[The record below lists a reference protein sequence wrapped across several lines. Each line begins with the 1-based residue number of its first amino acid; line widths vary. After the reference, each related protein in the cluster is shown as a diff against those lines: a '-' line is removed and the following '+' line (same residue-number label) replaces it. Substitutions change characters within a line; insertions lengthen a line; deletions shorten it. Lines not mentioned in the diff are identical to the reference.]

1 MKMLVVLGED
11 IFESALEAAHAS
23 STMVGA
29 GATGLG
35 APLTDDVRRRIDDV
49 WDATEAALLKAR
61 REGRQAAAE
70 LVQKVDALLK
80 QAAVELV
87 DRYRVVKDAIAARLS
102 AYITSVIDGALLRV
116 RPALSIGGREMLVSS
131 VTIEQ
136 RLMLSGSVKASLEE
150 IVEFIAEGELT
161 LSAEYGLP
169 RE

>member
-1 MKMLVVLGED
+1 
-11 IFESALEAAHAS
+11 
-23 STMVGA
+23 MVGA
-29 GATGLG
+29 GASGLG
-35 APLTDDVRRRIDDV
+35 APLTDDVRQWIADV

-87 DRYRVVKDAIAARLS
+87 DRYRAVKDAIAARLS
-102 AYITSVIDGALLRV
+102 AYITSVIDAALLRV

-169 RE
+169 RV